1 MYIYTYIDC
10 GIILV
15 IVFTCFSFF
24 GIDTHTHIFLFHTAC
39 LAQVYG
45 DHLPDFVSLLCE
57 SPSLEGGGNTL
68 IDGQAFLASLVIW
81 RFPNMLDFWGSI

>member
-15 IVFTCFSFF
+15 IVFTCFHFLYR
-24 GIDTHTHIFLFHTAC
+24 HTHIFLFHTAC

-81 RFPNMLDFWGSI
+81 RFPNVLDFWGSI